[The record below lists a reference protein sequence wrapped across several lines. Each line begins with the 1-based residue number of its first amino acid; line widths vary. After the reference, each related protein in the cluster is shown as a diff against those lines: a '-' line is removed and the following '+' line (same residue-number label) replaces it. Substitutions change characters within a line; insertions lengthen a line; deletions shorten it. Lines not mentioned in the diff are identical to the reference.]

1 MEMNANRAGSARWTW
16 GFWGI
21 ATGVLGFA
29 GHMLSATDIG
39 DEARRS
45 GVGVIDEL
53 DYRQFH
59 LGVVAGIAAV
69 FCLLALAAE
78 WRRWAARNVPDSLAA
93 DIVSLAFV
101 ASAGAMI
108 LGYGFKGSLAT
119 YLPGA
124 PEADSYPKENLVSV
138 FMFDDFGPFIA
149 WWGVAMAALAI
160 AWLSLR
166 ERALPLWLGIASA
179 IFGIVPYAVLCW
191 RGLPGFPGVIDPLW
205 IVLFGIGMA
214 IHARKT
220 VEQPAL
226 RLAAAD

>member
-1 MEMNANRAGSARWTW
+1 MSENRNDGFRWTW
-16 GFWGI
+16 AFWGV

-29 GHMLSATDIG
+29 GHMLSAPDIS
-39 DEARRS
+39 DDARRS
-45 GVGVIDEL
+45 GVGVIDDL

-59 LGVVAGIAAV
+59 LGVVVGIAAV

-78 WRRWAARNVPDSLAA
+78 WRRWAVRNAPDSLAA

-124 PEADSYPKENLVSV
+124 PEGNSYPDENILAI

-160 AWLSLR
+160 AWLSLK
-166 ERALPLWLGIASA
+166 ERALPIWIGVVSA
-179 IFGIVPYAVLCW
+179 IFGLVPYAALIW
-191 RGLPGFPGVIDPLW
+191 RGLPGVPGVVDPFW

-214 IHARKT
+214 VHSRKQA
-220 VEQPAL
+220 ESPAFH
-226 RLAAAD
+226 LATAG